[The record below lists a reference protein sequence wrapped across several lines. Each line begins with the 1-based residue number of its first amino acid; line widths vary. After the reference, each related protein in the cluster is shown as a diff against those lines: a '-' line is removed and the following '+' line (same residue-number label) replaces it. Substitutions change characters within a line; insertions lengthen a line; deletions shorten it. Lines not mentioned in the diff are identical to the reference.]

1 MFTRPM
7 LKRKEEKEESALFWP
22 LRKKNGVIPDS
33 EKMHKRR
40 WENLCMDCIT
50 KVFARVGMESLIL
63 SLPFVCKSWYAAT
76 LDPLCWQYLYFPDL
90 EPSLLTGPNSTKLES
105 YGPFYDKFVEEY
117 HIERNRSRF
126 SITAFIKLVVNRS
139 NGKALELKM
148 PGFST
153 EEALRYVSD
162 ACPNL
167 RVLNLPDDLQI
178 FKHSGIIP
186 EVIGKWK
193 SLEQLH
199 LGSNLKKINALVDG
213 ASPRYF
219 SEYLQSS
226 LLACVCHDNLNKI
239 LEQIGIH
246 CKHFMGLQLEIEKVD
261 IATASEIVKYLPDI
275 KFLKLIQCYIQ
286 NDGIVTVLLNG
297 CKELEIFYVRRDR
310 HSYRYHGF
318 LRRKIIGVYERGAP
332 QDWKVI
338 RAMV

>member
-7 LKRKEEKEESALFWP
+7 LKRKEEESESALVWSP
-22 LRKKNGVIPDS
+22 RKKNGVVPDS
-33 EKMHKRR
+33 EKMHERR
-40 WENLCMDCIT
+40 WENLAMDCIT
-50 KVFARVGMESLIL
+50 KVFARVGMESFIL
-63 SLPFVCKSWYAAT
+63 SLPFVCNSWYAAT

-90 EPSLLTGPNSTKLES
+90 EPSPLTGPNSTKLES
-105 YGPFYDKFVEEY
+105 YGPFYDKFVEE
-117 HIERNRSRF
+117 
-126 SITAFIKLVVNRS
+126 SIAILHHCFHKV
-139 NGKALELKM
+139 K
-148 PGFST
+148 
-153 EEALRYVSD
+153 EALRCVSD

-199 LGSNLKKINALVDG
+199 LGSNLKQINALVDG

-226 LLACVCHDNLNKI
+226 LLACVCHENLNKI
-239 LEQIGIH
+239 LEQIGIQ
-246 CKHFMGLQLEIEKVD
+246 CKHFMGLQLEIQKVD

-286 NDGIVTVLLNG
+286 NDGIVTLLNG
-297 CKELEIFYVRRDR
+297 CKELEILELVRGGLR
-310 HSYRYHGF
+310 HCYNYHRF
-318 LRRKIIGVYERGAP
+318 LRRKIIGRR
-332 QDWKVI
+332 I
-338 RAMV
+338 RAWSTS